1 MNRLT
6 RAGSLYFL
14 PASLVFLLFYYWPL
28 VMNGFVSFFS
38 WNMISPRM
46 RFVGFANYQAILQS
60 SEFQKV
66 LVNTVL
72 FIVFLLVFD
81 FLLPY
86 FFSFVLSH
94 VLHHG
99 QMTYRVLLFLPSL
112 LSLAVTSIIFLWI
125 YNPVAGP
132 LSEILGWF
140 GLASPRWFKTPY
152 YVLLAISTI
161 VGWKF
166 FGYNL
171 IYLLAAMV
179 SVPKEM
185 IEAAELENA
194 SKWTILKDIIVPR
207 TSPAAMYVFVL
218 TIVFALQYVMV
229 PVNMLTQGGPD
240 QHSANLSYVIYQYA
254 FVFFQAGRSA
264 AFAVLTILLF
274 VLFLLWRGKVAEKG
288 VYYEN

>member
-1 MNRLT
+1 
-6 RAGSLYFL
+6 
-14 PASLVFLLFYYWPL
+14 
-28 VMNGFVSFFS
+28 
-38 WNMISPRM
+38 
-46 RFVGFANYQAILQS
+46 
-60 SEFQKV
+60 
-66 LVNTVL
+66 
-72 FIVFLLVFD
+72 
-81 FLLPY
+81 
-86 FFSFVLSH
+86 
-94 VLHHG
+94 
-99 QMTYRVLLFLPSL
+99 
-112 LSLAVTSIIFLWI
+112 
-125 YNPVAGP
+125 
-132 LSEILGWF
+132 
-140 GLASPRWFKTPY
+140 
-152 YVLLAISTI
+152 
-161 VGWKF
+161 
-166 FGYNL
+166 
-171 IYLLAAMV
+171 MV

-274 VLFLLWRGKVAEKG
+274 TLFLLWRGKVAEKG

>member
-1 MNRLT
+1 MNRLS
-6 RAGSLYFL
+6 RSGSLFFL
-14 PASLVFLLFYYWPL
+14 PAACVFLLFYYWPL
-28 VMNGFVSFFS
+28 LMNGIVSFFS

-46 RFVGFANYQAILQS
+46 RYVGLANYAAILQS

-66 LVNTVL
+66 IVNTVL
-72 FIVFLLVFD
+72 YTVFLLVFD
-81 FLLPY
+81 FILPY
-86 FFSFVLSH
+86 FISFLLSH
-94 VLHHG
+94 VLQSG
-99 QMTYRVLLFLPSL
+99 RTFYRVFLFLPSL

-125 YNPVAGP
+125 YNPIAGP
-132 LSEILGWF
+132 MAEILGWF
-140 GLASPRWFKTPY
+140 GIESPRWFKTPY

-171 IYLLAAMV
+171 IYLLAAML
-179 SVPKEM
+179 SVPQEM

-194 SKWTILKDIIVPR
+194 SHWTILKDIIVPQ
-207 TSPAAMYVFVL
+207 TSATAMYVFVL

-229 PVNMLTQGGPD
+229 PINMLTQGGPD

-264 AFAVLTILLF
+264 AYAVLTIILF
-274 VLFLLWRGKVAEKG
+274 ALFLAWRGLFAEKG